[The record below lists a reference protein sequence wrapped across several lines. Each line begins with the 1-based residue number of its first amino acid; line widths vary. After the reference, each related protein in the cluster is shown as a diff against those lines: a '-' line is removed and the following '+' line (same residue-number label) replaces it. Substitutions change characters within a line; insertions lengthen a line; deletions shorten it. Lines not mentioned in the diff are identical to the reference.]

1 MSTTRAPL
9 RIALAC
15 QGGGSHTAFT
25 AGALSAL
32 LRRLDQ
38 LPVEICA
45 LSGTSG
51 GAVCSLLA
59 WYGLLL
65 DGKGNGELGAKLL
78 GEFWQDNAV
87 QLPWEQVFND
97 WLVNSARLRDSTAIP
112 TTNSNPYGQGVDWL
126 QHTLKLI
133 APRRE
138 FVDLRLLLEKHVD
151 FNLAR
156 KQSVGPRL
164 LLSAVDVLS
173 GEFRAF
179 DSRKGEI
186 SVDAVLASSALPK
199 IFKAV
204 RIGKGLYWDGLLS
217 QNPPL
222 RDLLGCDPEDK
233 PDEIWLLRVNP
244 QARRN
249 EPKAPEEIEDRRNE
263 LAGNLSLNQ
272 ELANIDMINRWLADG
287 RLKDPGKKPIRIRE
301 LQMDEALAAEL
312 DHASKLDRS
321 SAFIEK
327 LVAHGVSQM
336 HTLLDGL
343 SDPAD
348 EPPRAA
354 APAG

>member
-1 MSTTRAPL
+1 MTNAQPPV

-25 AGALSAL
+25 AGALSTL

-45 LSGTSG
+45 FSGTSG
-51 GAVCSLLA
+51 GALCSLLA

-65 DGKGNGELGAKLL
+65 DGRGNGELGAKIL

-97 WLVNSARLRDSTAIP
+97 WMVNSARLRDSTAIP

-126 QHTLKLI
+126 QHTLKLV

-138 FVDLRLLLEKHVD
+138 FVDLRLLLEKHVN

-156 KQSVGPRL
+156 KQSGGPRL

-179 DSRKGEI
+179 DSRQGEI

-222 RDLLGCDPEDK
+222 RNLLSCDLEDK

-272 ELANIDMINRWLADG
+272 ELANIDMVNRWLADG
-287 RLKDPGKKPIRIRE
+287 RLKDPTKKPIRVRE
-301 LQMDEALAAEL
+301 LRMDESISSEL

-336 HTLLDGL
+336 HQLLDEL
-343 SDPAD
+343 AKPA
-348 EPPRAA
+348 AKSQNKA
-354 APAG
+354 TPAG